1 MHREILY
8 LKGASKPVY
17 LVYIQYHQT
26 VIRSLDI
33 IDIGMSMLAQVTL
46 HMTQRRTTLVCALEN
61 KMLSVRCFQNKIP
74 IRSNR
79 YDSAICMRYIISV

>member
-1 MHREILY
+1 MQREILY

-61 KMLSVRCFQNKIP
+61 KMLSVCCFQNKIP

-79 YDSAICMRYIISV
+79 YDFAICMRYIVSV